1 MFYNQQINSIMPN
14 LTHKNVHNYFKLN
27 GYHLNGKDLCT
38 VGYSYIKEGD
48 VYERAIGEFLLDWF
62 DDKDYIEMT
71 TSGTTGL
78 AKLVRLEKQAMIQS
92 ALATG
97 DFFGLEPGNKA
108 LLCLPVQFIAG
119 KMMLVRSL
127 ILGLELDVVS
137 PSTEPL
143 ANNSTKYDF
152 VAMVPLQVQ
161 NSIEGL
167 KNVKKLIIG
176 GAKMDSSLEE
186 KLLPL
191 KTEIYETYGMT
202 ETITH
207 IAAKKV
213 GDSVFSILPNVKIAK
228 DDRDCLVITIAS
240 ISDEPIVTNDL
251 VELVNENQ
259 FIFLG
264 RIDNV
269 INSGGVKLIPEQIEA
284 KLIGK
289 IDARFFVTGIPDTVL
304 GEKLILVIE
313 GEKQEFASDFFDV
326 LGKFEKPKEIVFVP
340 KFKENENGKLL
351 RKPSLA

>member
-1 MFYNQQINSIMPN
+1 MLE
-14 LTHKNVHNYFKLN
+14 LTHKNVHKHFRIN
-27 GYHLNGKDLCT
+27 GFHLNALDLCR
-38 VGYSYIKEGD
+38 VAYDYIKEGNAN
-48 VYERAIGEFLLDWF
+48 EQAIGEFLLDWF
-62 DDKDYIEMT
+62 DNKEYIEMR

-78 AKLVRLEKQAMIQS
+78 PKVVKLEKQAMIQS

-97 DFFGLEPGNKA
+97 DFFGLEPHNKA

-127 ILGLELDVVS
+127 ILGLDLDIVT
-137 PSTEPL
+137 PSTHPL
-143 ANNSTKYDF
+143 ALNDTHYDF

-161 NSIEGL
+161 NSIEAL
-167 KNVKKLIIG
+167 RNVKKLIIG
-176 GAKMDSSLEE
+176 GAKMDANLEA

-207 IAAKKV
+207 IAAKKL
-213 GDSVFSILPNVKIAK
+213 GENVFTVLPNVKIAQ
-228 DDRDCLVITIAS
+228 DDRGCLVITVPS

-251 VELVNENQ
+251 VEVVRENQ

-284 KLIGK
+284 KLIEK
-289 IDARFFVTGIPDTVL
+289 MDSRFFVTGLPDPVL
-304 GEKLILVIE
+304 GEKLVLVVE
-313 GEKQEFASDFFDV
+313 GEKKDFSSDFFDF
-326 LGKFEKPKEIVFVP
+326 LHKFEKPKEIVFVP

-351 RKPSLA
+351 RKPSLL

>member
-1 MFYNQQINSIMPN
+1 MLMSQ

-27 GYHLNGKDLCT
+27 GYHLNADDLCR
-38 VGYSYIKEGD
+38 VGYSFIKEGD
-48 VYERAIGEFLLDWF
+48 VYERAIGEFFLDWF
-62 DDKDYIEMT
+62 DEKDYIEMT

-78 AKLVRLEKQAMIQS
+78 PKLVRLEKKAMIQS

-108 LLCLPVQFIAG
+108 LLCLPTQFIAG

-127 ILGLELDVVS
+127 ILGLDIDVVS

-143 ANNSTKYDF
+143 ALNTTQYDF

-161 NSIEGL
+161 NSIEKL

-176 GAKMDSSLEE
+176 GAKIDSALEE

-213 GDSVFSILPNVKIAK
+213 GERAFSILPNVRITK
-228 DDRDCLVITIAS
+228 DDRDCLVIFVSS
-240 ISDEPIVTNDL
+240 ISEEPIVTNDL
-251 VELVNENQ
+251 VELINDNQ
-259 FIFLG
+259 FVFLG

-269 INSGGVKLIPEQIEA
+269 INSGGVKLIPEQIES

-289 IDARFFVTGIPDTVL
+289 ITNRFFVTGVPDSIL

-313 GEKQEFASDFFDV
+313 GEKQDFAPDFFDV

-351 RKPSLA
+351 RKSSLV

>member
-1 MFYNQQINSIMPN
+1 MSH
-14 LTHKNVHNYFKLN
+14 LTQHKVHNYFKLN
-27 GYHLNGKDLCT
+27 GYHLNAKDLCR
-38 VGYSYIKEGD
+38 VAYSYVKEGD
-48 VYERAIGEFLLDWF
+48 AYEQSIGEFFLDWF
-62 DDKDYIEMT
+62 DKKSYIEMT

-78 AKLVRLEKQAMIQS
+78 PKLVRLEKQAMIQS

-108 LLCLPVQFIAG
+108 LLCLPTQFIAG

-127 ILGLELDVVS
+127 ILGLELEVVA
-137 PSTEPL
+137 PSVTPL
-143 ANNSTKYDF
+143 AFNSKVYDF

-161 NSIEGL
+161 NSIEKL
-167 KNVKKLIIG
+167 VHVRKLIIG
-176 GAKMDSSLEE
+176 GAKLDTALEE

-207 IAAKKV
+207 IAAKRL
-213 GDSVFSILPNVKIAK
+213 GTQAFSILPNVKIK
-228 DDRDCLVITIAS
+228 QDDRECLVINVAS

-251 VELVNENQ
+251 VDLINDQQ

-284 KLIGK
+284 KLINK
-289 IDARFFVTGIPDTVL
+289 INSRFFVTGLPDAVL
-304 GEKLILVIE
+304 GEKLVLVIE
-313 GEKQEFASDFFDV
+313 GEKQDFPKDFFDV
-326 LGKFEKPKEIVFVP
+326 LGKFEKPKEIIFVS

-351 RKPSLA
+351 RKPSLQD

>member
-1 MFYNQQINSIMPN
+1 MSK

-27 GYHLNGKDLCT
+27 GYHLNGEDLCR
-38 VGYSYIKEGD
+38 VAYSYIKEGD
-48 VYERAIGEFLLDWF
+48 ANEQAIGEFLLDWF
-62 DDKDYIEMT
+62 DEKEFIEMK

-78 AKLVRLEKQAMIQS
+78 PKLVKLEKQAMIQS

-108 LLCLPVQFIAG
+108 LLCLPVKFVAG

-127 ILGLELDVVS
+127 ILGLDLDVTA
-137 PSTEPL
+137 PSLEPL
-143 ANNSTKYDF
+143 AFNTTQYDF

-161 NSIEGL
+161 NSIEAL

-176 GAKMDSSLEE
+176 GAKMDAVLEE

-191 KTEIYETYGMT
+191 KTEVYETYGMT

-207 IAAKKV
+207 IAAKKA
-213 GDSVFSILPNVKIAK
+213 GSNAFSVLPNVKIAK
-228 DDRDCLVITIAS
+228 DDRGCLVITVPA
-240 ISDEPIVTNDL
+240 ISEESIVTNDL
-251 VELVNENQ
+251 VEIVREDQ
-259 FIFLG
+259 FILLG

-284 KLIGK
+284 KLIDK
-289 IDARFFVTGIPDTVL
+289 ITNKFFVTGVPDSLL

-313 GEKQEFASDFFDV
+313 GEKQDFDADFFNV
-326 LGKFEKPKEIVFVP
+326 LDKYEKPKEIVFVP

-351 RKPSLA
+351 RKPSLTV

>member
-1 MFYNQQINSIMPN
+1 MSN

-27 GYHLNGKDLCT
+27 GYHLNAKDLCR
-38 VGYSYIKEGD
+38 VAYSFIKEGD
-48 VYERAIGEFLLDWF
+48 AYEQSIGEFFLDWF
-62 DDKDYIEMT
+62 DKKEYIEMT

-78 AKLVRLEKQAMIQS
+78 PKLVRLQKQAMIHS

-97 DFFGLEPGNKA
+97 DFFDLKPGDKA
-108 LLCLPVQFIAG
+108 LLCLPTQFIAG

-137 PSTEPL
+137 PSLHPL
-143 ANNSTKYDF
+143 ALNSTTYDF

-161 NSIEGL
+161 NSIDEL
-167 KNVKKLIIG
+167 SKVRKLIIG

-186 KLLPL
+186 QLLPL

-207 IAAKKV
+207 IAAKRL
-213 GDSVFSILPNVKIAK
+213 GDSVFSILPNVKISQ
-228 DDRDCLVITIAS
+228 DDRQCLVINVST

-251 VELVNENQ
+251 VELVNEQQ

-289 IDARFFVTGIPDTVL
+289 ISNRFFVTGLPDTVL
-304 GEKLILVIE
+304 GEKLVLVIE
-313 GEKQEFASDFFDV
+313 GEKQDFPADFFDV
-326 LGKFEKPKEIVFVP
+326 LGKYEKPKEIVFVS

-351 RKPSLA
+351 RKPTLQS

>member
-1 MFYNQQINSIMPN
+1 MIK
-14 LTHKNVHNYFKLN
+14 LTHKNVHNYFKIN
-27 GYHLNGKDLCT
+27 GYHLNNDDLCRLA
-38 VGYSYIKEGD
+38 YSYIKEGD
-48 VYERAIGEFLLDWF
+48 ANEQIIGEFLLDWF
-62 DDKDYIEMT
+62 DNKEYIEMT

-78 AKLVRLEKQAMIQS
+78 PKVVRLQKQAMIQS

-97 DFFGLEPGNKA
+97 DFFSLKPGNKA
-108 LLCLPVQFIAG
+108 LLCLPVKFIAG

-127 ILGLELDVVS
+127 ILGLDLDIVE
-137 PSTEPL
+137 PSIEPL
-143 ANNSTKYDF
+143 ALNTTQYDF

-161 NSIEGL
+161 NSIGDL

-213 GDSVFSILPNVKIAK
+213 GENFFSVLPNVKINT
-228 DDRDCLVITIAS
+228 DNRGCLAITVPT
-240 ISDEPIVTNDL
+240 ISEEPIITNDM
-251 VELVNENQ
+251 VKIITENQ
-259 FIFLG
+259 FTFLG

-269 INSGGVKLIPEQIEA
+269 INSGGVKLIPEQIES
-284 KLIGK
+284 KLIEK
-289 IDARFFVTGIPDTVL
+289 ISSRFFVTGIPDSIL

-313 GEKQEFASDFFDV
+313 GEKRDFPIDFFNFLD
-326 LGKFEKPKEIVFVP
+326 KYEKPKEIVFVP

-351 RKPSLA
+351 RKPSIGL

>member
-1 MFYNQQINSIMPN
+1 MPN
-14 LTHKNVHNYFKLN
+14 LTHKNVHNYFKLD
-27 GYHLNGKDLCT
+27 GYHLNAADLCQI
-38 VGYSYIKEGD
+38 GYSFIKESD
-48 VYERAIGEFLLDWF
+48 AYERSIGEFFLDWF
-62 DDKDYIEMT
+62 DHKDYIEMT

-78 AKLVRLEKQAMIQS
+78 PKLVRLEKQAMIQS

-97 DFFGLEPGNKA
+97 DFFGLKPGDKA
-108 LLCLPVQFIAG
+108 LLCLPTQFIAG

-127 ILGLELDVVS
+127 ILGLELDVVV

-143 ANNSTKYDF
+143 AYNKKQYDF

-161 NSIEGL
+161 NSIGKL
-167 KNVKKLIIG
+167 KNIKKLIIG
-176 GAKMDSSLEE
+176 GAKIDSSLEE

-207 IAAKKV
+207 IAAKRV
-213 GDSVFSILPNVKIAK
+213 GESVFSILPNVKIEK
-228 DDRDCLVITIAS
+228 DDRGCLIIYVSS
-240 ISDEPIVTNDL
+240 ISNEPIVTNDL
-251 VELVNENQ
+251 VDLVNENQ
-259 FIFLG
+259 FSFLG
-264 RIDNV
+264 RFDNV

-284 KLIGK
+284 KLAGK
-289 IDARFFVTGIPDTVL
+289 INSRFFVTGVPDTTL

-313 GEKQEFASDFFDV
+313 GEKQDFAPDFFDV

-351 RKPSLA
+351 RKPSLQS

>member
-1 MFYNQQINSIMPN
+1 MLE
-14 LTHKNVHNYFKLN
+14 LTHKNVHNHFRIN
-27 GYHLNGKDLCT
+27 GYHLNATDLCR
-38 VGYSYIKEGD
+38 VAYDYIKEGD
-48 VYERAIGEFLLDWF
+48 SNEQAIGEFLLDWF
-62 DDKDYIEMT
+62 DHKDYIEMR

-78 AKLVRLEKQAMIQS
+78 PKTVKLEKQAMIQS

-97 DFFGLEPGNKA
+97 DFFELEPRNKA
-108 LLCLPVQFIAG
+108 LLCLPVKFVAG

-127 ILGLELDVVS
+127 ILGLDLDVVT

-143 ANNSTKYDF
+143 ALNETKYDF

-161 NSIEGL
+161 NSIEEL
-167 KNVKKLIIG
+167 VNVKKLIIG
-176 GAKMDSSLEE
+176 GAKLDSALEA

-207 IAAKKV
+207 IAAKKL
-213 GDSVFSILPNVKIAK
+213 GESVFTVLPNVKIAQ
-228 DDRDCLVITIAS
+228 DDRGCLVITVPS

-251 VELVNENQ
+251 VEIIRENQ

-284 KLIGK
+284 KLIEK
-289 IDARFFVTGIPDTVL
+289 LDSRFFVTGIPDVTL

-313 GEKQEFASDFFDV
+313 GEKQDFAADFFDV
-326 LGKFEKPKEIVFVP
+326 LDKYERPKEIVFVP

-351 RKPSLA
+351 RKPSLI

>member
-1 MFYNQQINSIMPN
+1 MIK
-14 LTHKNVHNYFKLN
+14 LTHKNVHNYFKIN
-27 GYHLNGKDLCT
+27 SYHLNNDDLCRLA
-38 VGYSYIKEGD
+38 YSYIKEGD
-48 VYERAIGEFLLDWF
+48 ANEQSIGEFLLDWF
-62 DDKDYIEMT
+62 DNKEYIEMT

-78 AKLVRLEKQAMIQS
+78 PKVVRLQKQAMIQS

-97 DFFGLEPGNKA
+97 DFFSLKPGNKA
-108 LLCLPVQFIAG
+108 LLCLPVKFIAG

-127 ILGLELDVVS
+127 ILGLDLDIVE

-143 ANNSTKYDF
+143 ALNTTQYDF

-161 NSIEGL
+161 NSIEDL

-213 GDSVFSILPNVKIAK
+213 GENFFSVLPNVKINT
-228 DDRDCLVITIAS
+228 DNRDCLTITVPT
-240 ISDEPIVTNDL
+240 ISEEPIITNDM
-251 VELVNENQ
+251 VKIITENQ
-259 FIFLG
+259 FSFLG

-269 INSGGVKLIPEQIEA
+269 INSGGVKLIPEQIES
-284 KLIGK
+284 KLVEK
-289 IDARFFVTGIPDTVL
+289 INSRFFVIGIPDSVL

-313 GEKQEFASDFFDV
+313 GEKRDFPINFFDI
-326 LGKFEKPKEIVFVP
+326 LDKYEKPKEIVFVP

-351 RKPSLA
+351 RKPSIGL

>member
-1 MFYNQQINSIMPN
+1 MQN
-14 LTHKNVHNYFKLN
+14 LTHNKVHNYFRLN
-27 GYHLNGKDLCT
+27 GYHLNAKDLCQ
-38 VGYSYIKEGD
+38 VAYSFIKEGD
-48 VYERAIGEFLLDWF
+48 SYEQSIGEFFLDWF
-62 DDKDYIEMT
+62 DKKDYIEMT

-78 AKLVRLEKQAMIQS
+78 PKLVRLKKQAMIQS

-97 DFFGLEPGNKA
+97 DFFDLKPGDKA
-108 LLCLPVQFIAG
+108 LLCLPTQFVAG

-137 PSTEPL
+137 PSLHPL
-143 ANNSTKYDF
+143 ELNTTTYDF

-161 NSIEGL
+161 NSIAGL
-167 KNVKKLIIG
+167 SKVRKLIIG
-176 GAKMDSSLEE
+176 GAKLDSALEE

-207 IAAKKV
+207 IAAKRL
-213 GDSVFSILPNVKIAK
+213 GDSVFSILPNVKISQ
-228 DDRDCLVITIAS
+228 DDRQCLVINVAT

-251 VELVNENQ
+251 VELLNEQQ
-259 FIFLG
+259 FKFLG

-289 IDARFFVTGIPDTVL
+289 INSRFFVTGLPDTTL
-304 GEKLILVIE
+304 GEKLVLVIE
-313 GEKQEFASDFFDV
+313 GEKQEFEPDFFDV
-326 LGKFEKPKEIVFVP
+326 LGKYEKPKEIVFVS

-351 RKPSLA
+351 RKPTLQD

>member
-1 MFYNQQINSIMPN
+1 MLE
-14 LTHKNVHNYFKLN
+14 LTHKKVHNYFKLN
-27 GYHLNGKDLCT
+27 GYHLNAKDLCR
-38 VGYSYIKEGD
+38 VGYSFIKEGD
-48 VYERAIGEFLLDWF
+48 AYERAIGEFFLDWF
-62 DDKDYIEMT
+62 DHKDYIEMT

-78 AKLVRLEKQAMIQS
+78 PKLVRLEKKAMIQS

-108 LLCLPVQFIAG
+108 LLCLPTQFIAG

-127 ILGLELDVVS
+127 ILGLELDVVV

-143 ANNSTKYDF
+143 AYNNKQYDF

-161 NSIEGL
+161 NSIEKLG
-167 KNVKKLIIG
+167 NIKKLIIG
-176 GAKMDSSLEE
+176 GAKIDSALEE

-191 KTEIYETYGMT
+191 KTDIYETYGMT

-213 GDSVFSILPNVKIAK
+213 GVKAFSILPNVKIQK
-228 DDRDCLVITIAS
+228 DDRGCLVIYVSS

-251 VELVNENQ
+251 IDLVNENQ
-259 FIFLG
+259 FTFLG

-289 IDARFFVTGIPDTVL
+289 ITNRFFVTGVPDTVL

-313 GEKQEFASDFFDV
+313 GEKQDFAPDFFDV

-351 RKPSLA
+351 RKPSLQD

>member
-1 MFYNQQINSIMPN
+1 MLE
-14 LTHKNVHNYFKLN
+14 LTHKKVHNYFKLN
-27 GYHLNGKDLCT
+27 GYHLNAKDLCR
-38 VGYSYIKEGD
+38 VGYSFIKEGD
-48 VYERAIGEFLLDWF
+48 AYERAIGEFFLDWF
-62 DDKDYIEMT
+62 DHKDYIEMT

-78 AKLVRLEKQAMIQS
+78 PKLVRLEKKAMIQS

-108 LLCLPVQFIAG
+108 LLCLPTQFIAG

-127 ILGLELDVVS
+127 ILGLELDVVV

-143 ANNSTKYDF
+143 AYNNKQYDF

-161 NSIEGL
+161 NSIEKLG
-167 KNVKKLIIG
+167 NIKKLIIG
-176 GAKMDSSLEE
+176 GAKIDSALED

-191 KTEIYETYGMT
+191 KTDIYETYGMT

-213 GDSVFSILPNVKIAK
+213 GVKAFSILPNVKIQK
-228 DDRDCLVITIAS
+228 DDRGCLVIYVSS

-251 VELVNENQ
+251 IDLVNENQ
-259 FIFLG
+259 FTFLG

-289 IDARFFVTGIPDTVL
+289 ITNRFFVTGVPDTVL

-313 GEKQEFASDFFDV
+313 GEKQDFAPDFFDV

-351 RKPSLA
+351 RKPSLQD